1 MATFKSSGSITM
13 SEVRTFLRTKGA
25 TVPDY
30 NVSLASLFA
39 TVASQGITT
48 PGGNTSTPHAM
59 SEFYGMNYSTTP
71 PGTPV
76 ITLLGAP
83 EINLEPGDALPPH
96 IDGIGPDDITIN
108 IGEGESEG
116 GNFVNGHLDGV
127 IYKRSGSADDG
138 TYILFYDVI
147 RAPTY
152 RSDRLTS
159 IQNFYS
165 NPDNADKEWVG
176 ISYQGMMPGTWNS
189 ATQTF
194 TAGGNNIGNGLGFAS
209 LFSEFIHSQNYG
221 QIGPWYAPIDPDTGS
236 ASTADA
242 PDGGH
247 VSKTMDAAQNLWVMV
262 PQYLSFGNIRYW
274 STSGLDPREEDRPQD
289 MTLSLQWN
297 TSGGAVTDAPG
308 VDAEGNGIYEWFDG
322 LVDQK
327 TTNTKQLTV
336 EAVVDIDSITIDY
349 GSYNSG
355 TVSAYGQPNLG
366 LPEESEKSSLRYEY
380 PFKFSLYQK

>member
-39 TVASQGITT
+39 TVASEGITT
-48 PGGNTSTPHAM
+48 PGGNTSAPHAM
-59 SEFYGMNYSTTP
+59 SEFYGMNYSTAE
-71 PGTPV
+71 PGAPV
-76 ITLLGAP
+76 ITLLGES

-108 IGEGESEG
+108 IGESG
-116 GNFVNGHLDGV
+116 GAGGDFENAHLDGV
-127 IYKRSGSADDG
+127 IYNRSGSDDDG
-138 TYILFYDVI
+138 KDVLFFDMI
-147 RAPTY
+147 RIPSHRAQ
-152 RSDRLTS
+152 RLAS
-159 IQNFYS
+159 IEAFYA
-165 NPDNADKEWVG
+165 NPDNADKEWSN
-176 ISYQGMMPGTWNS
+176 ISYQGMIPGTWNS

-194 TAGGNNIGNGLGFAS
+194 TVGGNEIGNGLGFAS

-297 TSGGAVTDAPG
+297 SSGGAVTDAPG

-327 TTNTKQLTV
+327 TTNAKKLTLQ
-336 EAVVDIDSITIDY
+336 AVVDINSITIDY
-349 GSYNSG
+349 GSYSKAKP
-355 TVSAYGQPNLG
+355 T
-366 LPEESEKSSLRYEY
+366 LPLPSESEKSSLRYEY
-380 PFKFSLYQK
+380 PFQFSLYQK